1 MNIDRRIRLA
11 RTTAATYCAMCVGMI
26 VQSLQYTYPDSANV
40 IVLVGVIVCLLI
52 SLLYSE

>member
-1 MNIDRRIRLA
+1 MSIDRRIRLA
-11 RTTAATYCAMCVGMI
+11 HTASATYCAMCVGII
-26 VQSLQYTYPDSANV
+26 VQSVASTYPDSANV